1 MRVTRVL
8 HAGMRNG
15 GPVSSAGVTGGG
27 VIASS
32 DAGIGPILITIVATL
47 VIVVLLAVLWQ
58 VSRTLRSLRLA
69 ADDLSRESLSLLA
82 DMRSSLGLAN
92 AELDRVDGLLGTAQ
106 SISATADSAS
116 RLAYVTLSNPIIKVL
131 AFGTG
136 TARAAKRLRRS
147 KQEG

>member
-1 MRVTRVL
+1 
-8 HAGMRNG
+8 
-15 GPVSSAGVTGGG
+15 VSGGG

-47 VIVVLLAVLWQ
+47 VIVTLLAVLWQ
-58 VSRTLRSLRLA
+58 VARTMRAVRATTDELC
-69 ADDLSRESLSLLA
+69 RESLSLLS
-82 DMRSSLGLAN
+82 DMRASLGLAN
-92 AELDRVDGLLGTAQ
+92 AELGRVDGLLGTAQ

-116 RLAYVTLSNPIIKVL
+116 RLAYLTLSNPVVKVL

-147 KQEG
+147 RGS